1 MINYHGLIKW
11 RFVSDPTNTE
21 RCSSF
26 SIERPEG
33 WSYCMTLIQFKN
45 NFIAKVHELLG
56 DEEIDIMY
64 TDMKTGNKITII

>member
-1 MINYHGLIKW
+1 MTYHGIIKW
-11 RFVSDPTNTE
+11 RFVSDPLETE
-21 RCSSF
+21 RYSSF

-33 WSYCMTLIQFKN
+33 WNYTMTLIQFKQD
-45 NFIAKVHELLG
+45 FLKKVHELLG